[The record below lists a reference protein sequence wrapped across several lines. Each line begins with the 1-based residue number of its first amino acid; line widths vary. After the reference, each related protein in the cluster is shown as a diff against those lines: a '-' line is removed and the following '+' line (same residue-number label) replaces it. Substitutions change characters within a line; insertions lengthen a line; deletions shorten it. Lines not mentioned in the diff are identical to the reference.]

1 MNRNLSPAQAER
13 IGLAAHEA
21 GHAVVGVVYGAT
33 IDQAS
38 LTASLTA
45 DGSRGV
51 CSFEADSF
59 EASARAYR
67 SHIAA
72 AGAVA
77 AAMFH
82 HGPRATWHQID
93 DHLHGPD
100 RDELRAAA
108 FGGYGQPMSAP
119 LTAVRPLVQRCW
131 TPIVKLATEMYFG
144 RSIGHDDVC
153 TALGLTDDGGPYSRE
168 LHRIRHGGAPGTFR
182 LGG

>member
-1 MNRNLSPAQAER
+1 MNRNLSPAQARR

-21 GHAVVGVVYGAT
+21 GHAVVGVLYGAT

-38 LTASLTA
+38 LTA
-45 DGSRGV
+45 DGDDGL
-51 CSFEADSF
+51 CSFDADSF
-59 EASARAYR
+59 GAEARVYR

-82 HGPRATWHQID
+82 YGPRLGWQQID
-93 DHLHGPD
+93 DQLHGTD

-108 FGGYGQPMSAP
+108 FSGYGQPMSAP
-119 LTAVRPLVQRCW
+119 LMAVRPLVQRCW

-144 RSIGHDDVC
+144 RNIGHDDVC
-153 TALGLTDDGGPYSRE
+153 TALGLTDEGGSYSAE
-168 LHRIRHGGAPGTFR
+168 LAMIRSGRVPGTFTMTR
-182 LGG
+182 GAAV